1 MEKATASKSAKS
13 KMSQAEKI
21 KKAYKEYVLE
31 NGTQPSSIFKF
42 VKELKVKEE
51 VFYEEFNSFEAVEQ
65 DIWVGL
71 LHQTVEAIQA
81 EEVYDQY
88 SAREKLLAFYYTL
101 IEVMKAERSF
111 ILQTAHFDRRSGMM
125 PSFLKA
131 FKKHFMEFIDEVL
144 LEASETEEVK
154 TRPYISERYRDGIWV
169 QFLFVVRFWVK
180 DDSRGFEKT
189 DAAIEKAVN
198 LSFDLMGRGPLD
210 AMVDF
215 AKFLYQNK

>member
-13 KMSQAEKI
+13 KTSQADKI

-31 NGTQPSSIFKF
+31 NGTQPASIFKF
-42 VKELKVKEE
+42 VKELKIKED
-51 VFYEEFNSFEAVEQ
+51 VFYEEFNSFDAVEQ
-65 DIWVGL
+65 EIWLDL
-71 LHQTVEAIQA
+71 LTTTTETIQA
-81 EEVYDQY
+81 EEVYDEY

-101 IEVMKAERSF
+101 IEVMKSDRSF
-111 ILQTAHFDRRSGMM
+111 ILQTAKFEPKPMMM

-131 FKKHFMEFIDEVL
+131 FKKQFMEFIDEVL
-144 LEASETEEVK
+144 LEATETEEV
-154 TRPYISERYRDGIWV
+154 TARPYISDRYRDGIWV

-180 DDSRGFEKT
+180 DESKGFEKT